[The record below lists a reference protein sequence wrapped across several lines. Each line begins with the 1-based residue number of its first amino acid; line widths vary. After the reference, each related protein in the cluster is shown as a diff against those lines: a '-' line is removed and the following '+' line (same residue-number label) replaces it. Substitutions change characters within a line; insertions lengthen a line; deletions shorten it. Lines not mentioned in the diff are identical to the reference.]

1 MDRSILIIDNDESL
15 VAFLAFFFEDRGFTV
30 YSAHDGVQGVT
41 LASRHHPRVIITDMM
56 MGEMHGFEVLQ
67 RIRSDPDLAGTV
79 IIGMSAKSYK
89 ADIDRA
95 RQLGA
100 TEYVVKPFKTEELY
114 QLVER
119 LMVAPPTGEAAGH
132 RPPIPPKLG

>member
-1 MDRSILIIDNDESL
+1 MSRSILIIDNDESL

-30 YSAHDGVQGVT
+30 YTAHDGTEGVD
-41 LASRHHPRVIITDMM
+41 LAARHKPPVIISDVM

-67 RIRSDPDLAGTV
+67 RIRSNPELARTV
-79 IIGMSAKSYK
+79 VLVMSAKAYK

-100 TEYVVKPFKTEELY
+100 TDYVVKPFRAEELFE
-114 QLVER
+114 LVER
-119 LMVAPPTGEAAGH
+119 HLAAQGAP
-132 RPPIPPKLG
+132 